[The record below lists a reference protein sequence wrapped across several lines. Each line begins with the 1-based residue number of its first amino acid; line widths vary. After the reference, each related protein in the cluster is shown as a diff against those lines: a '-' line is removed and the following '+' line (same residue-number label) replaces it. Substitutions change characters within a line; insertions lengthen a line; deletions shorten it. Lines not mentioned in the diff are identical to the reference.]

1 MNSSLAVEGEI
12 TPSMSFDE
20 TATLSEEV
28 GNARSSLHAAIEA
41 RKQTERDAQ
50 LLLNRIQLLRNEEA
64 KALKNVAVTRTKV
77 NQISSVKRDAAAR
90 EAERNQVERMREERS
105 IQNQE
110 RNQYLREVSKA
121 AREHSKQQAEQT
133 KLRSAFETKQA
144 LQRRIDKTDFRV
156 L

>member
-90 EAERNQVERMREERS
+90 EAEMKPPMELPTTTTGRLTTSTTNS
-105 IQNQE
+105 
-110 RNQYLREVSKA
+110 LRKSS
-121 AREHSKQQAEQT
+121 HS
-133 KLRSAFETKQA
+133 
-144 LQRRIDKTDFRV
+144 V
-156 L
+156 